1 MEFVLLKNV
10 GSGSYPAAA
19 KKGVAKTPMLGG
31 DDVLRSLEPTLQFME
46 DAVVVMTADLVPPGP
61 HIVFVNS
68 AFRRRTGYRPD
79 EVVGKSLSI
88 LDGLRTDR
96 SLFARIRHDLEA
108 RRRFSGEAI
117 VYRKAGSEL
126 HVNWQIVPLVGDQG
140 SVCYWLST
148 LRDTRKWRDA
158 ERGQKAAEG
167 LYQQLVENQP
177 DLICRF
183 LPDTTLTFANAAY
196 ARFFQRRPEDLVG
209 KRFTEFLSEGD
220 AAKVMAKL
228 ASVTPD
234 DPVRHYEHEI
244 VHPDGTL
251 RWYLWNDL
259 GRFDEAGDLMS
270 FQSVGTDITDR
281 KRAEEALHRSNLLLD
296 SISRAQSRFIAEGS
310 EEEVF
315 DQLLQDLLSV
325 TESEFGFIGEVVDT
339 DEGQPIVETRAI
351 ADISRDPETKSFFER
366 YVADGLQ
373 FRNPRS
379 LCGETIA
386 TGQPVIANNPGS
398 DPRRGGIPNGHPPLI
413 SFLGVPFRSGKETV
427 GMAGIANRPGG
438 YDAKL
443 VQFLNPFL
451 GTCANLI
458 VAQRNDRK
466 RRQTEEALKRS
477 DRQQGAILS
486 NISDIAW
493 LKDRECRFIAVNEP
507 FAKACGMTPEDLVG
521 KTDLDVWPEHLARG
535 YRAGD
540 REVMRTGNAKRV
552 EERLVDSDGNESL
565 VETIKTPIVND
576 RGKVIGTTGIA
587 RDVTERKRA
596 EEALFEEKERA
607 LVTLHSIG
615 DAVIT
620 TDAKGMVTY
629 LNRVAEALT
638 GWSPAE
644 AQGLPLDTVFR
655 IVDEGTGE
663 PAPDPVSRCIEEG
676 RIIGLGNHTVL
687 ISREGEEHAI
697 EDTAAPIRGRAGQ
710 VLGAVLVFH
719 DVTEAR
725 RIVRKMA
732 HDATHDALTDL
743 VNRREFEKRLE
754 NAFVGA
760 KEHGSRHALC
770 YLDLDQ
776 FKLVNDTAGHA
787 AGDELLKQV
796 RGLLR
801 GKFRGR
807 DTLARLGG
815 DEFGLLLD
823 NCSVERA
830 IKIAE
835 MVVATLRDF
844 RFSWKGRTF
853 HIGVSIGVA
862 PVTAEA
868 ESSAQILAQADVAC
882 YAAKE
887 RGRNRVR
894 VYRKDGA
901 KPPRHHREILRAA
914 TLRTAL
920 EEERFRLFCQPIVPL
935 SEDGEAPIR
944 YELLLRLLDGD
955 GKIVLPEAFIP
966 AAERYG
972 LMPAIDRW
980 VIRTGFSRYGEVF
993 GRLPKTLI
1001 AINLS
1006 GNSLDDDTLL
1016 DYVREQLNEF
1026 SLSPDR
1032 VCFEIT
1038 ETVAVHHLSQ
1048 AAEFVSEI
1056 RRMGGCVAL
1065 DDFGSGLS
1073 SFGYLKALPATCL
1086 KIDGG
1091 FVRDMMENTIDQAMV
1106 SAINEVGHVMGMTTI
1121 AEYAH
1126 SQAIVERLREMGV
1139 NYAQGYALG
1148 IPKPL
1153 EEVVR

>member
-1 MEFVLLKNV
+1 V
-10 GSGSYPAAA
+10 A
-19 KKGVAKTPMLGG
+19 KKGIAENPMLGV
-31 DDVLRSLEPTLQFME
+31 DDILRSLEPTLQLME
-46 DAVVVMTADLVPPGP
+46 DAVIVMTADLDHPGP
-61 HIVFVNS
+61 HVVFVNS
-68 AFRRRTGYRPD
+68 AFHRRTGYQPD
-79 EVVGKSLSI
+79 EIIGKSLHI

-96 SLFARIRHDLEA
+96 SLFARIRHELVA
-108 RRRFSGEAI
+108 RRRFTGEAI
-117 VYRKAGSEL
+117 VYGKGGSEL
-126 HVNWQIVPLVGDQG
+126 QVNWQIAPLFGDSG
-140 SVCYWLST
+140 WVCYWLST

-167 LYQQLVENQP
+167 LYRQLVENQP

-209 KRFTEFLSEGD
+209 KRFIEFLSEKN
-220 AAKVMAKL
+220 AARVMANL
-228 ASVTPD
+228 SSVTPD
-234 DPVRHYEHEI
+234 DPARHYEHEI
-244 VHPDGTL
+244 VRADGSV

-259 GRFDEAGDLMS
+259 ARFDENGDILS

-281 KRAEEALHRSNLLLD
+281 KRAEEALHRSHLLLD
-296 SISRAQSRFIAEGS
+296 SISLAQSRFIAEGS
-310 EEEVF
+310 EGEVF
-315 DQLLQDLLSV
+315 DQLLKDLLSV
-325 TESEFGFIGEVVDT
+325 TESEFGFIGEVVHT
-339 DEGQPIVETRAI
+339 DEGQAVFETRAI
-351 ADISRDPETKSFFER
+351 TDISRNSEIRNFLEK
-366 YVADGLQ
+366 YAADGFQ

-379 LCGETIA
+379 LCGETLA
-386 TGQPVIANNPGS
+386 TGQPVIANSPGS
-398 DPRRGGIPNGHPPLI
+398 DPRKGGVPKGHPPLEA
-413 SFLGVPFRSGKETV
+413 FLGVPFRSGMETV

-438 YDAKL
+438 YDAGL
-443 VQFLNPFL
+443 VQFLSPFL

-458 VAQRNDRK
+458 VALRNDRK
-466 RRQTEEALKRS
+466 RRQAEEALKRS

-486 NISDIAW
+486 NIPDIAW
-493 LKDRECRFIAVNEP
+493 LKDDECRFIAVNEP
-507 FAKACGMTPEDLVG
+507 FAKACGVTPEDLVG
-521 KTDLDVWPEHLARG
+521 KTDFDIWPEHLARS
-535 YRAGD
+535 YRADD
-540 REVMRTGNAKRV
+540 REVMRSGESKRV
-552 EERLVDSDGNESL
+552 EERLVDSDGNDSL
-565 VETIKTPIVND
+565 VESIRTPIVND
-576 RGKVIGTTGIA
+576 GGKVIGTTGIA
-587 RDVTERKRA
+587 RDVTDRKQA

-620 TDAKGMVTY
+620 TDAKGTVTY

-638 GWSPAE
+638 GWLSAD
-644 AQGLPLDTVFR
+644 AQGLSLDTVFR
-655 IVDEGTGE
+655 IVDEETRK
-663 PAPDPVSRCIEEG
+663 PVVDPVSRCIGEG
-676 RIIGLGNHTVL
+676 RIVGLGNHTVL

-697 EDTAAPIRGRAGQ
+697 EDTVAPIRGRGARL
-710 VLGAVLVFH
+710 LGTVLVFH

-725 RIVRKMA
+725 RVARQMA

-743 VNRREFEKRLE
+743 VNRREFERRLE
-754 NAFVGA
+754 HAFVGA
-760 KEHGSRHALC
+760 KEHDSRHALC

-823 NCSVERA
+823 NCTVKRA
-830 IKIAE
+830 VKIAE

-853 HIGVSIGVA
+853 HIGVSVGVA
-862 PVTAEA
+862 PVTADA

-894 VYRKDGA
+894 VYQKDGA
-901 KPPRHHREILRAA
+901 EPPRQHREILRAA
-914 TLRTAL
+914 TLRDAL

-935 SEDGEAPIR
+935 SKDGETPIR
-944 YELLLRLLDGD
+944 YELLLRLVDMG
-955 GKIVLPEAFIP
+955 GEIVLPEAFIP
-966 AAERYG
+966 AAERFG
-972 LMPAIDRW
+972 LMAAIDRW
-980 VIRTGFSRYGEVF
+980 VIREGFSQYAAIF
-993 GRLPKTLI
+993 GRLPKAQI

-1016 DYVREQLNEF
+1016 DYVRAQFDAF
-1026 SLSPDR
+1026 SLAPNR

-1038 ETVAVHHLSQ
+1038 ETIAVRHLSR

-1056 RRMGGCVAL
+1056 TRMGGCVAL

-1073 SFGYLKALPATCL
+1073 SFSYLKSLPATCL
-1086 KIDGG
+1086 KIDGS
-1091 FVRDMMENTIDQAMV
+1091 FVRDMMENPIDQAVV

-1126 SQAIVERLREMGV
+1126 SEAIVERLREMGV
-1139 NYAQGYALG
+1139 NYAQGDALG
-1148 IPKPL
+1148 MPKPL
-1153 EEVVR
+1153 EEVS